1 MTLDF
6 AHVLYA
12 GEQPAKVAALVA
24 RHSRLLGIHLNDG
37 YGKRDD
43 GLMPGAVHLQQTL
56 ELLVEIGR
64 TGYDGV
70 LYFDTFP
77 DFSGLDPVAE
87 CAHNIRTVTTLL
99 ARAERLAGDDALAG
113 AIERQDAVAAQRV
126 VQSVILGEGA

>member
-1 MTLDF
+1 M
-6 AHVLYA
+6 
-12 GEQPAKVAALVA
+12 AALVA
-24 RHSRLLGIHLNDG
+24 RHARLLGIHLNDG
-37 YGKRDD
+37 YAKRDD

-77 DFSGLDPVAE
+77 DFSGLDPVEE
-87 CAHNIRTVTTLL
+87 CAHNIRTIEALL
-99 ARAERLAGDDALAG
+99 KRAERLSRDNALAA